1 MATLGPHFADPNPVQ
16 RSETTDRSPAP
27 IFAALGDR
35 TRLELIVRLSGDGG
49 GRSIAYLAAGIPLTR
64 QAISKHLQVLESAG
78 LVTSMR
84 VGRESRY
91 AVEPDAFD
99 YARTYLEA
107 VSAQWDGARARLR
120 ARVER

>member
-1 MATLGPHFADPNPVQ
+1 MATLSPHSADPNPAQ

-35 TRLELIVRLSGDGG
+35 TRLELIARLSEEGG
-49 GRSIAYLAAGIPLTR
+49 GRSIAHLAAGLPLTR

-78 LVTSMR
+78 LVASMR

-91 AVEPDAFD
+91 AVKPDAFD
-99 YARTYLEA
+99 FARSYLEA
-107 VSAQWDGARARLR
+107 IYAQWDGARARRR
-120 ARVER
+120 ARGER